1 MYQAIGEQLPLLAQY
16 QALFQ
21 ANPYM
26 RRVLELIYWDILE
39 FHTKALKYFK
49 QKGMLRIVFC
59 YKVGTKILSSVE
71 TTFSCNMENFSDTIF
86 WNSRQFEASQATRR
100 ESSKLNTV

>member
-49 QKGMLRIVFC
+49 QKGMLRIV
-59 YKVGTKILSSVE
+59 SV
-71 TTFSCNMENFSDTIF
+71 MAPD
-86 WNSRQFEASQATRR
+86 
-100 ESSKLNTV
+100 

>member
-16 QALFQ
+16 QSLFQ

-26 RRVLELIYWDILE
+26 RRVLDLIYWDILE

-49 QKGMLRIVFC
+49 QKGTSRIVFC
-59 YKVGTKILSSVE
+59 HDLGTKILLSVE
-71 TTFSCNMENFSDTIF
+71 TTFSSNLENFSDTIF
-86 WNSRQFEASQATRR
+86 WNSRQFEAA
-100 ESSKLNTV
+100 

>member
-49 QKGMLRIVFC
+49 QKGMLRIVFR
-59 YKVGTKILSSVE
+59 YGAGTKILSSLE
-71 TTFSCNMENFSDTIF
+71 TAFSGNLENISDTIF
-86 WNSRQFEASQATRR
+86 WNSRQFETA
-100 ESSKLNTV
+100 